1 MEQIISYMAE
11 GWVVGLNQGLLIKE
25 NCIAIA

>member
-11 GWVVGLNQGLLIKE
+11 GWVVDLNQGLLIKE